1 MKTQPLTPTA
11 ELHLVVSRN
20 REGLRVS
27 TIALAMMLLDLE
39 GLMDRSAAL
48 KLALA
53 TANGMARTAPMKE
66 EAIDDPSEAM
76 IKTQHE
82 VIMIDH
88 K

>member
-1 MKTQPLTPTA
+1 
-11 ELHLVVSRN
+11 VVSRN